1 MQNFLKSQGYSY
13 VIKEEDLSVSSL
25 MEAIQTV
32 INNKHSYIEAMKK
45 SKLNDFIDVIMNLI
59 KETQL

>member
-1 MQNFLKSQGYSY
+1 
-13 VIKEEDLSVSSL
+13 

-45 SKLNDFIDVIMNLI
+45 SKLNDSIDVIMNLI